1 MTTSY
6 DDEKSVSALSLKDYL
21 QAIYQGKWIIL
32 LSFIVVFGLAYYVA
46 SQKDIYYQASTTIL
60 VHSKAAQQKP
70 MIEFEASGEQRSVRD
85 EVEILKSR
93 AMADSVALQLLRR
106 VTVTLGGKDTML
118 FVKWLFPGDGPVV
131 EGLASHETVIRRL
144 QRSLSVN
151 SVRDADIVTITIV
164 GKNAHETAIVANAYA
179 EVYCERN
186 LSSNR
191 NESRRVREF
200 LEGQLA
206 EKDSVLKRAETGEL
220 AYQEQQG
227 IVSLSEE
234 AKSII
239 DQLSGFEAKREDV
252 RIQLRATENLLGSY
266 KQKLAEQQPQL
277 VENIANITADSY
289 IKYLQEEIAKREVA
303 RDVTIA
309 SRPTVGDQQLF
320 ESTIRASDENI
331 RILKEKRKEKI
342 EELIKTNLTTGDPLG
357 YARGLIEK
365 IYMAQIE
372 IQSLQAKVNA
382 LGEVIKQYNVDFE
395 KLPRKGIELAR
406 LERKRQS
413 CQKLYTML
421 EEEYQR
427 ARVAEE
433 SQFGNAEI
441 VDRAIPQISPIG
453 ISKSLLLIMAALGGF
468 SIGLGYV
475 LLRRYLDRTVRTFD
489 DIEQRAGLSVL
500 AAIPTITVD
509 DELGKIRMDDN
520 VRAKLQ
526 RIKAQMI
533 THLEP
538 LSIVSESYKV
548 LRTNIQFAGLDK
560 PIKTIL
566 VTSSIAGEGKTT
578 VASNLAITMAQA
590 GNRTLIVGADLRR
603 PTLHLVYGVRR
614 EPGITN
620 YLAGM
625 ASLEQTVQ
633 KSGIDRLAVIT
644 CGAVPPNPSE
654 LLSSQKLK
662 DFIALL
668 KDKVDV
674 ILFDSPPLVPVIDA
688 AIISAYADGVVL
700 VASSGLS
707 KIDLLKHAK
716 EILDRVDA
724 KLLGVAFNNYHM
736 AKGYFGEPYHYEYQP
751 SEAPVRDNMESP
763 AGRRR
768 TGNRVRIM
776 KVNK

>member
-1 MTTSY
+1 MNL
-6 DDEKSVSALSLKDYL
+6 A
-21 QAIYQGKWIIL
+21 G
-32 LSFIVVFGLAYYVA
+32 FGN
-46 SQKDIYYQASTTIL
+46 SSR
-60 VHSKAAQQKP
+60 SK
-70 MIEFEASGEQRSVRD
+70 
-85 EVEILKSR
+85 
-93 AMADSVALQLLRR
+93 
-106 VTVTLGGKDTML
+106 
-118 FVKWLFPGDGPVV
+118 
-131 EGLASHETVIRRL
+131 
-144 QRSLSVN
+144 
-151 SVRDADIVTITIV
+151 
-164 GKNAHETAIVANAYA
+164 
-179 EVYCERN
+179 
-186 LSSNR
+186 
-191 NESRRVREF
+191 
-200 LEGQLA
+200 LA
-206 EKDSVLKRAETGEL
+206 EKDSILKRAEAGEL

-239 DQLSGFEAKREDV
+239 DQLSGFEAKREDA

-289 IKYLQEEIAKREVA
+289 IKYLQEEIAKKEVV

-309 SRPTVGDQQLF
+309 SRPTVGDQQVF
-320 ESTIRASDENI
+320 ESTIRANDEYI

-372 IQSLQAKVNA
+372 IQSLQAKVYA

-453 ISKSLLLIMAALGGF
+453 ISKSLLLIMAALGGL

-625 ASLEQTVQ
+625 ASLEQIVQ

-662 DFIALL
+662 DFISLL
-668 KDKVDV
+668 KNKVDV

-736 AKGYFGEPYHYEYQP
+736 ATGYFGEPYHYEYQP
-751 SEAPVRDNMESP
+751 SEPPVRDIMESP